1 MGVSSHILVLGGA
14 CVIKLYVGVGHGRR
28 WQGMHYLGTAIG
40 TWNTQPQPF
49 TMATLSSFSTKH
61 SQSIRI
67 IQITAAT
74 VESPSLHLKLHNQA
88 INHGRGGGA
97 V

>member
-49 TMATLSSFSTKH
+49 TIATLSSFSTKH
-61 SQSIRI
+61 CALMHTPHT
-67 IQITAAT
+67 QIHTC
-74 VESPSLHLKLHNQA
+74 SLDRSDTRLSS
-88 INHGRGGGA
+88 R
-97 V
+97 